1 MEQNVAETEFVSKG
15 EFLHQEVNV
24 LVHLEAV
31 EVVRITLKQRSR
43 VTTCLNGPSKKLL
56 PCETDNGRQKCR
68 N

>member
-31 EVVRITLKQRSR
+31 EVVRITLKHSE
-43 VTTCLNGPSKKLL
+43 
-56 PCETDNGRQKCR
+56 PCYDMSEWTQQKIAAL
-68 N
+68 